1 MKNKAQQL
9 PDARP
14 LVEKLMDRAL
24 ADHASDVH
32 IEPVSGGYELKLRI
46 DGLLQPHDLLSRESG
61 EAVVNCLMVMGR
73 LLTYRRDI
81 PQEGRM
87 AVGTAH
93 HGTLDVRLS
102 VIPTLHGLRAVLR
115 MPADL
120 LGPHSLVDLAL
131 PAEAL
136 NFLYSFANAQQGLL
150 AITGPA
156 GSGKTTTVYALL
168 EHIRNHAPGTSVI
181 SLEDPIERGIAG
193 VTQVEITPFG
203 EFGYARA
210 LKSILRQD
218 PQVLAL
224 GEIRDA
230 QTASLAV
237 EAALTGHR
245 LICTMHAGSP
255 AAAISRWMEMGIEHY
270 QITASVHGILNQ
282 RLLRRKTSDSYH
294 GRVPLAQCAWMDSAL
309 RAAIAA
315 QADMDMINEVIKRQP
330 GFHSLADLAQDL
342 IVQGSTDAA
351 EVQRV
356 LGVPGFEGGRG

>member
-1 MKNKAQQL
+1 MEQL

-14 LVEKLMDRAL
+14 LVENLLDRAL
-24 ADHASDVH
+24 VGRASDVH
-32 IEPVSGGYELKLRI
+32 IEPVAEGYELKFRI
-46 DGLLQPHDLLSRESG
+46 DGLLQRDETLSRQVG
-61 EAVVNCLMVMGR
+61 EALVNCLMVMGR

-87 AVGTAH
+87 PVGTAH
-93 HGTLDVRLS
+93 HGTVELRLS
-102 VIPTLHGLRAVLR
+102 VIPTLHGLRAVVR
-115 MPADL
+115 MPAEL
-120 LGPHSLVDLAL
+120 LGPHSLADLSL
-131 PAEAL
+131 PEHAL
-136 NFLYSFANAQQGLL
+136 NFLYSFASAEQGLL

-168 EHIRNHAPGTSVI
+168 QYIQTHAPGTSII
-181 SLEDPIERGIAG
+181 SLEDPIERGLAG
-193 VTQVEITPFG
+193 VTQIEITPFG

-255 AAAISRWMEMGIEHY
+255 AAAISRWMEMGIERY

-282 RLLRRKTSDSYH
+282 RLLRRKTGEKYH
-294 GRVPLAQCAWMDSAL
+294 GRVPVAQCAWMDSAL
-309 RAAIAA
+309 RGAIAA
-315 QADMDMINEVIKRQP
+315 EGDMDMINEVINGQS
-330 GFHSLADLAQDL
+330 GFRSLADLGQEL
-342 IVQGSTDAA
+342 IANGSTDAA

-356 LGVPGFEGGRG
+356 LGPQGRG